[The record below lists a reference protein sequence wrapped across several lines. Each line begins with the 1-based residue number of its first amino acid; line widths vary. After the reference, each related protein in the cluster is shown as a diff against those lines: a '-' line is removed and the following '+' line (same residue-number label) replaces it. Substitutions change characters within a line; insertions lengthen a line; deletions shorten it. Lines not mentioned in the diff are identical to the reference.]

1 MTKMYSFFSVGRV
14 ASQQQKEKKNT
25 RKCYLFFSKTKMYLS
40 ITNLN
45 EIPKPL
51 LNKTMEIHLPKD
63 SWIGKLLVDELRKED
78 PHLVMVEYKKMKGV
92 NDCNFCNKLAVPN
105 LLEWDLL
112 ETLNMLDYLEPFI
125 IQDLIKE
132 PCLRQLAETIGNYCT
147 FLFVQLDHMNKCGD
161 LQCLSTIKPFYY
173 FHSVQ
178 EMKDGIDSVL
188 KWFKALRE
196 KCNYR
201 HTLSRWVWNK
211 VYDDMKAEHD
221 KCQNHMDNEEEW
233 RKHMYILDALKRFH
247 CTSDSDG
254 E

>member
-1 MTKMYSFFSVGRV
+1 
-14 ASQQQKEKKNT
+14 
-25 RKCYLFFSKTKMYLS
+25 MYLS

-63 SWIGKLLVDELRKED
+63 SWIGKMFVDKLTKED
-78 PHLVMVEYKKMKGV
+78 PYLVMVEYKKMKGG

-132 PCLRQLAETIGNYCT
+132 PCLRQLAETIGNYCA

-178 EMKDGIDSVL
+178 EMKDGIESVL